1 MPKHR
6 VNKIVSEVCNIENM
20 YAWFQ
25 YSEKPCDLLPHVVL
39 SPQNTSIHPQEA
51 KQLQI
56 IFFSTSRR
64 QSGKKQALQRKKT
77 KGTDSYAIIPA
88 KFTIETIAIPA
99 VLDTCIAGTMEH
111 DKHALMIYCSFRADT
126 LT

>member
-1 MPKHR
+1 MHTFSVLWK
-6 VNKIVSEVCNIENM
+6 KTCG
-20 YAWFQ
+20 
-25 YSEKPCDLLPHVVL
+25 LLPHVLL
-39 SPQNTSIHPQEA
+39 SPRIYPYILRNPQKA

-64 QSGKKQALQRKKT
+64 QSGKKQALRGKKQ

-88 KFTIETIAIPA
+88 KFTVETIAIPA

-111 DKHALMIYCSFRADT
+111 DKYALMIYCSFQADM